1 MLPASYQIR
10 EGLKLPG
17 TKVLMKAG
25 HKMKE
30 VRQQIQELGEEA
42 VMIRNCG
49 MEDEQIFD
57 SVEKIPDDP
66 GYYSLIIVKDKANT

>member
-1 MLPASYQIR
+1 
-10 EGLKLPG
+10 
-17 TKVLMKAG
+17 
-25 HKMKE
+25 MKE

-66 GYYSLIIVKDKANT
+66 GYYSLIIVKDKANI

>member
-1 MLPASYQIR
+1 
-10 EGLKLPG
+10 
-17 TKVLMKAG
+17 
-25 HKMKE
+25 
-30 VRQQIQELGEEA
+30 
-42 VMIRNCG
+42 MIRNCG